1 MNRTRYRRITALL
14 LAVVSLFSLFPLPA
28 ARAEGANPTI
38 KLKSIT
44 WSSTQYQSNY
54 FDRPCLIQDSHMEV
68 GSLTLSGFCGDHSKH
83 LNNSHLGDTWSNP
96 VEVTDPVIKTL
107 LAYYYTHLLGEEYYT
122 DECISKGFNY
132 QLDESSLL
140 LVNGWIQ
147 EAVWMWSTGQIPAD
161 HAGQVEM
168 VAQAFRE
175 ATNARLGTSCASID
189 DPTSPGAP
197 NSFRQDY
204 QGQN

>member
-14 LAVVSLFSLFPLPA
+14 LAAVCLFSLFPLPA

-107 LAYYYTHLLGEEYYT
+107 LAYYYNILSESPIPRRARNRGLPPTVLPHKILKRSARNCRNSTNLM
-122 DECISKGFNY
+122 
-132 QLDESSLL
+132 LDK
-140 LVNGWIQ
+140 
-147 EAVWMWSTGQIPAD
+147 
-161 HAGQVEM
+161 
-168 VAQAFRE
+168 
-175 ATNARLGTSCASID
+175 
-189 DPTSPGAP
+189 
-197 NSFRQDY
+197 
-204 QGQN
+204 